1 MEPQG
6 RGPLALGAATKHQQ
20 LTMAI
25 FSLLAKLGLD
35 GTAFETGLKRS
46 QSLAKSIGRDISGT
60 VAGVFAVDKLVEF
73 GTQAL
78 ETAGKLQDLSTQL
91 GVSAEFLQE
100 MKFAADMGGSS
111 LDAVST
117 ALEKI
122 TIARGKALG
131 GDQGLVD
138 AFARFKVSASEIK
151 SAKIEDI
158 FLKIGRAFEGDAN
171 PQNLLTPFR
180 ELAGKSAGALIPAM
194 ASGLSDAA
202 NQAHRLGM
210 IMSTD
215 VIDTLD
221 EANDRVDI
229 MRKTMEAGT
238 GSFMA
243 KIIEPAFRQLEAL
256 GAGIQGFFGAMFAE
270 GRAGF
275 QIENFFQQFAQ
286 ARRAALDEMDAEI
299 QGKREA
305 RDRRAEVRRK
315 IEMTPEGEKFK
326 TVAVSA
332 ATGDQLARTGGFT
345 AFQTNMD
352 RYFGSVKTQAQD
364 IRDIA
369 RNTQRTAEAVEE

>member
-1 MEPQG
+1 
-6 RGPLALGAATKHQQ
+6 
-20 LTMAI
+20 MAI

-35 GTAFETGLKRS
+35 GTSFETNLKKS
-46 QSLAKSIGRDISGT
+46 QSLAKSVGRDISGT
-60 VAGVFAVDKLVEF
+60 LAGIFAVDKLAEF
-73 GTQAL
+73 GLKAI

-91 GVSAEFLQE
+91 GVSVEFLQE
-100 MKFAADMGGSS
+100 MQFAADLSGSS
-111 LDAVST
+111 LDEVSS

-131 GDQGLVD
+131 GDQSLLD
-138 AFARFKVSASEIK
+138 AFARFKVTASEIK

-180 ELAGKSAGALIPAM
+180 ELAGRGAGALIPAM

-202 NQAHRLGM
+202 DQAKRLGM

-238 GSFMA
+238 GSFLA
-243 KIIEPAFRQLEAL
+243 KVIEPAFRQLDAL

-286 ARRAALDEMDAEI
+286 ARRAALDEMDTELE
-299 QGKREA
+299 GKREA
-305 RDRRAEVRRK
+305 RNKRAEVRRK
-315 IEMTPEGEKFK
+315 IEMTPEGEKLK

-345 AFQTNMD
+345 AFQSNMD
-352 RYFGSVKTQAQD
+352 RYFGSVRTQAQD

-369 RNTQRTAEAVEE
+369 RHTERTAKAVEE